1 MPLTPT
7 CNSPLS
13 YFDYMHSL
21 WSDYKAVKVV
31 LKNVAFRSLGYSF
44 WEGEIR
50 KLYAEVKTVL
60 LKETNIYHNITACT
74 RTRSLKGAGDRLPI
88 FPQCFSEQQNFRD
101 SLPCSGL

>member
-31 LKNVAFRSLGYSF
+31 LKNVASEVWATASGKEKSENCML
-44 WEGEIR
+44 
-50 KLYAEVKTVL
+50 KLRRY
-60 LKETNIYHNITACT
+60 
-74 RTRSLKGAGDRLPI
+74 
-88 FPQCFSEQQNFRD
+88 F
-101 SLPCSGL
+101 